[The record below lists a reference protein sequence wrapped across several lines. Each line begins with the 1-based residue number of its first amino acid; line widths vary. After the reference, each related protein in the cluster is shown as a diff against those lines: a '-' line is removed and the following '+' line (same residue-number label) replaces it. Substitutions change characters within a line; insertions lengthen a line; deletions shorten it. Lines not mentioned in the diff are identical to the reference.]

1 MEQTLVDDI
10 VSILE
15 NYSVHNDFDGF
26 LKVPTEEVSIALEK
40 MFITKMNEEKRKI
53 YYEKI
58 ESLKTILHEEYLPE
72 AILERNFYLD
82 NGKVIS
88 RIWIEKLNVSLNN
101 RNYWPEIFEFFSE
114 TMSKFELFFFE
125 FEEIEDQV
133 FAELEDDTSNEID
146 DMVHVRVNFPPFQ
159 HFKIDENNK
168 EFIDQNILFNNKRFI
183 HLE

>member
-1 MEQTLVDDI
+1 MYSKEEAQQIKKEFWTAFAEAYPRKWLLYDTKIKDVTFKFYIDNKKAQVLLDI
-10 VSILE
+10 E
-15 NYSVHNDFDGF
+15 PKD
-26 LKVPTEEVSIALEK
+26 
-40 MFITKMNEEKRKI
+40 EEKRKI

-125 FEEIEDQV
+125 FEEYIKD
-133 FAELEDDTSNEID
+133 LEMNT
-146 DMVHVRVNFPPFQ
+146 
-159 HFKIDENNK
+159 
-168 EFIDQNILFNNKRFI
+168 
-183 HLE
+183 